1 MEIRKFKILKRKDD
15 CVLLSKRIY
24 DEGRDS
30 YRTKYIVKDIEGDVI
45 TICYDNFEQ
54 AEKIF
59 DGYDIEK
66 VREEKKKVFLG
77 WLEEFA
83 EA

>member
-1 MEIRKFKILKRKDD
+1 MTAYFCPSRYMTQKQT
-15 CVLLSKRIY
+15 VT
-24 DEGRDS
+24 GR
-30 YRTKYIVKDIEGDVI
+30 RTLKDIEGDVI
-45 TICYDNFEQ
+45 TICYDNFEH

-66 VREEKKKVFLG
+66 VREEKKKVFLD

>member
-1 MEIRKFKILKRKDD
+1 MEIRKFKILKRKDG
-15 CVLLSKRIY
+15 CILLSKRIY

-45 TICYDNFEQ
+45 TICYDNFEH

-66 VREEKKKVFLG
+66 VREEKKKVFLD